1 MSKTILIVEDSDACV
16 TTLEISILS
25 IPGVR
30 VVTAYSAR
38 EALKLLLKGDV
49 DAMLTDLH
57 LPRIDGFELIAQVRS
72 HPGYASIPI
81 IVISGDSDPATPD
94 KVRKAGA
101 NAHFLK
107 PYSPVQIRRTLEQFL
122 YAHS

>member
-1 MSKTILIVEDSDACV
+1 MAKTILIVEDNDACV

-25 IPGVR
+25 IPGVQVR
-30 VVTAYSAR
+30 TACNAR
-38 EALKLLLKGDV
+38 QALIVLLEGNV
-49 DAMLTDLH
+49 DAILTDLH
-57 LPRIDGFELIAQVRS
+57 LPRVDGFELIAEVRS
-72 HPGYASIPI
+72 RPGYAKIPI
-81 IVISGDSDPATPD
+81 IVISGDSDPSTPE

-122 YAHS
+122 NAN

>member
-25 IPGVR
+25 IPGVSVR
-30 VVTAYSAR
+30 TACTAR
-38 EALKLLLKGDV
+38 EALAVLLEGHV

-57 LPRIDGFELIAQVRS
+57 LPRVDGFELIAEVRS
-72 HPGYASIPI
+72 HPDYAKIPI
-81 IVISGDSDPATPD
+81 IVISGDSDPRTPD

-122 YAHS
+122 YAH